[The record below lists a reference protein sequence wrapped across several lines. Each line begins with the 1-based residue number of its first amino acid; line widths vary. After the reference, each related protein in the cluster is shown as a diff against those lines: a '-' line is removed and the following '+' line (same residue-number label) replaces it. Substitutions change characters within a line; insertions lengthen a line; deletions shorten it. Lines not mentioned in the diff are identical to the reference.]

1 MNVRRLLRLFFI
13 SALATT
19 LIGGDEL
26 AEECKKLKD
35 NPALKDPALEKK
47 CIDIADFRP
56 NAANNL
62 ANQVVILPNKKTQ
75 SEIVVNLVATD
86 QTASP
91 IDTLTRSDISATT
104 QDDENGIVES

>member
-35 NPALKDPALEKK
+35 NPALEKK
-47 CIDIADFRP
+47 CIDIVDFRP

-62 ANQVVILPNKKTQ
+62 ANQIVILPNKKTQ